1 MLCDESERAISN
13 GLDELRDAI
22 ARELA
27 VNVGTATDPC
37 VLLPLPDIF
46 PAEGNQTTNLYTA
59 EQMRDYALDN
69 GSRIAAMHVSIL
81 RRQLESLREVKEDA
95 FEALTAISEIEDKVS
110 GGDWDEIEQARD
122 IANAALSAYKAS
134 VVVLPENQSP
144 C

>member
-1 MLCDESERAISN
+1 MGWTSY
-13 GLDELRDAI
+13 
-22 ARELA
+22 
-27 VNVGTATDPC
+27 VT
-37 VLLPLPDIF
+37 PLP
-46 PAEGNQTTNLYTA
+46 ASWQSTWVQRQTRVCFCPCRIYSQL
-59 EQMRDYALDN
+59 RDYALDN